1 MISFPG
7 GGVALY
13 HASKELDKL
22 QTTSLG
28 GKIGVQLLQQALKV
42 FLFYMFVCV
51 YVWFSFTDGLCSMVI
66 SCILTKQKGIVSNLG
81 TKDLSGMKNLINNDF
96 ISFSLFR
103 KILVGTKLKL
113 YPR

>member
-1 MISFPG
+1 MMSFTG
-7 GGVALY
+7 GGVVLF

-96 ISFSLFR
+96 KSFSLFR
-103 KILVGTKLKL
+103 QILVGTKLKL